1 MSPKKKLL
9 HVSHITK
16 KKQNKT
22 EKPHNRKTKQ
32 KQKQKTEHNTLLL
45 MCLTD

>member
-1 MSPKKKLL
+1 MSQKKKLL
-9 HVSHITK
+9 HLSHITK
-16 KKQNKT
+16 KTNKT